1 MIVLRQVLSINPGL
15 PARNCNVRSRR
26 AARVLGF
33 VVGLVLLA
41 AAALPAGKAH
51 AQENP
56 ASPEQWKE
64 TPLGP
69 RPDWSWIT
77 TLRFVTESD
86 FPPFNYYDEDGQLV
100 GFNVDLARAICREL
114 EITCEINALEWN
126 QLIPAIQNE
135 EADAIIASM
144 AINEKTLAQVDFT
157 SRYYVTP
164 ARFVA
169 RVTTEDYELT
179 NEGLDGVKV
188 GVVKGTAHEAFL
200 RDFFPDTEIVTHDDN
215 EAARNAL
222 KSGEVELIFGD
233 GISLMFW
240 ILGTSSERC
249 CEFRGHGYV
258 ESRYF
263 GDGVGIAIAQGNIQ
277 LKEVL
282 DYALA
287 RVRASG
293 RYEEL
298 MLRYFPLALF

>member
-1 MIVLRQVLSINPGL
+1 MALSAALGL
-15 PARNCNVRSRR
+15 A
-26 AARVLGF
+26 LMW
-33 VVGLVLLA
+33 L
-41 AAALPAGKAH
+41 AALPAPQAA
-51 AQENP
+51 AQETP

-69 RPDWSWIT
+69 RPDWSWLT

-86 FPPFNYYDEDGQLV
+86 YPPFNYYDEDGQLV

-114 EITCEINALEWN
+114 DVVCEISALEWKG
-126 QLIPAIQNE
+126 LIPAVQND

-144 AINEKTLAQVDFT
+144 SINAKTLEKVDFT
-157 SRYYVTP
+157 SRYYATP
-164 ARFVA
+164 ARFAA
-169 RVTTEDYELT
+169 RVTTETYDMT
-179 NEGLDGVKV
+179 KDGLEDVKI

-200 RDFFPDTEIVTHDDN
+200 KDFFSESEIIAYDTN
-215 EAARNAL
+215 ELARAAL

-233 GISLMFW
+233 SISLMFW
-240 ILGTSSERC
+240 LLGTNSERC
-249 CEFRGHGYV
+249 CEFRGQGYL

-263 GDGVGIAIAQGNIQ
+263 GDGVGIAIAQGN
-277 LKEVL
+277 LKMKEVL

-287 RVRASG
+287 RVRATG